1 MNYRKILILTPA
13 VVIFAIFIY
22 NFLFLSRT
30 PSPGMMSYK
39 RHCANCHGEQ
49 GEGVRQLIPPLK
61 NSDYAA
67 KWLDSLPCW
76 LTNGMSHAVIVN
88 GKLYE
93 QSMYPIREIG
103 DVELA
108 NIMNYVDQEFLG
120 RGGNRYSSAWA
131 DSAMRACK

>member
-1 MNYRKILILTPA
+1 MKFKKILIAFPA
-13 VVIFAIFIY
+13 VVIVLIFIY

-30 PSPGMMSYK
+30 PSPGLMSYK

-49 GEGVRQLIPPLK
+49 GEGVRQLIPPLL

-76 LTNGMSHAVIVN
+76 VTHGMSHAIVVN
-88 GKLYE
+88 GKNYE

-108 NIMNYVDQEFLG
+108 NIMNYVDREFLG
-120 RGGNRYSSAWA
+120 REGDRYTSVWA
-131 DSAMRACK
+131 DSAIKACR